1 MAPLKRVTR
10 QPTSDRLD
18 RLLGLL
24 ASRQDW
30 TGRALAAELG
40 TSLRT
45 LRRDMAR
52 LAARGVPIEAE
63 RGRGGGVRVPAR
75 VGLGRLQL
83 DHREVLDVLLALA
96 IGERMRSPLLL
107 SSLKGLRQKIGKA
120 FPPEERFRVSR
131 LRRRILHGPPASR
144 DIADSWTSPSTTVLG
159 PVQDGFFEQRAIE
172 VEYKTARE
180 RTTRVV
186 EPHHLLLAWPA
197 WYLLVWD
204 HLRDAVRTLRLDRI
218 LSARVTDRHF
228 HLRDADAMMVVAR
241 DLFAPLCRAAR
252 GPRLSRTRD
261 RLRVR
266 SRSGRRP
273 TNAALTSCRSR
284 GWARGQRTAK

>member
-1 MAPLKRVTR
+1 MKRAS
-10 QPTSDRLD
+10 PEPISERLD

-24 ASRQDW
+24 GSHQSW
-30 TGRALAAELG
+30 TGPALAVELG
-40 TSLRT
+40 ISLRT

-52 LAARGVPIEAE
+52 LAARGVPLEAE

-83 DHREVLDVLLALA
+83 DHREAVDLLLALA

-107 SSLKGLRQKIGKA
+107 SSLKGLRQKIGMA

-131 LRRRILHGPPASR
+131 LRRRILHGPPASPR
-144 DIADSWTSPSTTVLG
+144 ISESWGSPRPAVLG
-159 PVQDGFFEQRAIE
+159 PVKDGFFELRALEIE
-172 VEYKTARE
+172 YGTARE

-186 EPHHLLLAWPA
+186 EPHYLLLAWPV

-218 LSARVTDRHF
+218 ESARLTDQPF
-228 HLRDADAMMVVAR
+228 QLRDADTMMLVAR
-241 DLFAPLCRAAR
+241 DLFAP
-252 GPRLSRTRD
+252 
-261 RLRVR
+261 V
-266 SRSGRRP
+266 
-273 TNAALTSCRSR
+273 
-284 GWARGQRTAK
+284 